1 MKKINLYIPIEH
13 KVRELNSK
21 IFFLLF
27 ALKKNFRCYIGN
39 KEDIE
44 RVIKFKKDKNGI
56 FFLKVEKLE
65 VT

>member
-56 FFLKVEKLE
+56 FFFKGG
-65 VT
+65 